1 MRPLAA
7 FVLATL
13 GAAAPACRPS
23 PTPPAP
29 DDAVIEVR
37 TIVLA
42 GEPASRI
49 TTAVGTLEPV
59 ARVLVAAQEEGV
71 VTAVAV
77 REGDPVRAGE
87 VVVEL
92 DDRQIQAE
100 LAQAEAA
107 LEEAEARWR
116 RVQALRAQGVMA
128 EQDVDAARA
137 AARIADARVEALH
150 TRLSFTRIQAPVD
163 GVVTSRRV
171 EVGNLASPR
180 VPLLEL
186 AAGDGLLLRVPV
198 SELDVVRLAEGDHA
212 AITVD
217 ALPGIALTGRI
228 ARIYP
233 AADSASRQVTVELR
247 IDGAPPAVRLGFL
260 ARAHLVLEEMPES
273 LLVPE
278 EAVMRGAE
286 VESYVWL
293 VRDGSAVMQPVK
305 VGMRLDGRALIAEG
319 LRPGDEVVVAG
330 ISRIREGIAVAVVNA
345 NAEAS

>member
-1 MRPLAA
+1 M
-7 FVLATL
+7 
-13 GAAAPACRPS
+13 
-23 PTPPAP
+23 
-29 DDAVIEVR
+29 R
-37 TIVLA
+37 TIVLVS
-42 GEPASRI
+42 EPARRI
-49 TTAVGTLEPV
+49 TTAIGTLEPV

-71 VTAVAV
+71 VTAVTV
-77 REGDPVRAGE
+77 REGDRVRAGE

-116 RVQALRAQGVMA
+116 RVQALSGQGVMA

-137 AARIADARVEALH
+137 AARIAQARVEALH
-150 TRLSFTRIQAPVD
+150 TRLSFTRIQAPVN

-186 AAGDGLLLRVPV
+186 AAGDGVLLKVPV
-198 SELDVVRLAEGDHA
+198 SELEVVRLAQGDRA
-212 AITVD
+212 DVTVD
-217 ALPGIALTGRI
+217 ALPGIKLDGWI

-247 IDGAPPAVRLGFL
+247 IDRVPPAVRLGFL
-260 ARAHLVLEEMPES
+260 ARAHLVLDEMPES

-278 EAVMRGAE
+278 EAVLRGAE
-286 VESYVWL
+286 VETYVWL
-293 VRDGSAVMQPVK
+293 VQDGAAILRPVS
-305 VGMRLDGRALIAEG
+305 VGMRLDGRALITEG
-319 LRPGDEVVVAG
+319 LSAGDQVIVAG
-330 ISRIREGIAVAVVNA
+330 ISRVREGAPVTVVNQSA
-345 NAEAS
+345 GVS